1 MEQQIDKLT
10 WRCAI
15 CHEERPDNKISV
27 LSKPI
32 IIDSKVCGEQNI
44 KYCNDKESCIELAK
58 DFSFFKG
65 VKL

>member
-1 MEQQIDKLT
+1 MIDQLAWK
-10 WRCAI
+10 CDI
-15 CHEERPDNKISV
+15 CHETRPDNKISV

-32 IIDSKVCGEQNI
+32 VIDGNECGTQNI
-44 KYCNDKESCIELAK
+44 KYCNDRESCIELAK